1 MSTLGERFSELKEL
15 RKSMPNLASVIY
27 KDTQAK
33 TWYETERNKV
43 KKRVYVYEVK
53 REHVVLKRDPNAK
66 DSFTE
71 TRAKFDKLY
80 KQIPAPKS
88 E

>member
-27 KDTQAK
+27 KDVKAK

-53 REHVVLKRDPNAK
+53 REHVVLKRDEHAK

-80 KQIPAPKS
+80 KPVPA
-88 E
+88 